1 MITAIKQRKKLII
14 IYAIIIIFGYVTGHT
29 IYKKQN
35 EEFKTQIIEKIDIKE
50 NLSYKTNNIQK
61 RTKEIFTILILS
73 ILIIPSIINI
83 SNIFYNSLIIGFLSS
98 ILGSINIK
106 LLLVYISLYKLI
118 PFIFLLI
125 LTHIGFKISKQ
136 IINYLLNKN
145 TSNKTKLMKI
155 FKKYLTIS
163 FILITYEFI
172 LFLYSEIINKYLI
185 TLLNIMWYN

>member
-14 IYAIIIIFGYVTGHT
+14 FYSIIIIFGYITGHT
-29 IYKKQN
+29 IYKKQS

-50 NLSYKTNNIQK
+50 NLSYKTNNILK
-61 RTKEIFTILILS
+61 RTKEIFIILILS

-98 ILGSINIK
+98 ILSTINIK
-106 LLLVYISLYKLI
+106 LSFIYISLYKLI
-118 PFIFLLI
+118 TFIFLLT

-136 IINYLLNKN
+136 IIKYLLDKN
-145 TSNKTKLMKI
+145 TSNKTKLIKI
-155 FKKYLTIS
+155 FKNFLTIS

-185 TLLNIMWYN
+185 TLLNIM

>member
-14 IYAIIIIFGYVTGHT
+14 FYAIIIIFGYITGHT
-29 IYKKQN
+29 IYKKQT

-50 NLSYKTNNIQK
+50 NLSYKTNNILK

-106 LLLVYISLYKLI
+106 LSLVYISLYKLI
-118 PFIFLLI
+118 PFIFLLV

-155 FKKYLTIS
+155 FKKFLTIS

-172 LFLYSEIINKYLI
+172 LLLYSEIINKYLI
-185 TLLNIMWYN
+185 TLLNIM

>member
-14 IYAIIIIFGYVTGHT
+14 FYAIIITFGYITGHT

-50 NLSYKTNNIQK
+50 NLSYKTNNILK
-61 RTKEIFTILILS
+61 RTKEILTILILS

-106 LLLVYISLYKLI
+106 LSLIYISLYKLI

-136 IINYLLNKN
+136 ILNYLLNKN
-145 TSNKTKLMKI
+145 TSNKTKLIKI
-155 FKKYLTIS
+155 FKKFLTIS

-185 TLLNIMWYN
+185 TLLNIM

>member
-14 IYAIIIIFGYVTGHT
+14 FYSIIIIFGYITGHT
-29 IYKKQN
+29 IYKKQS

-50 NLSYKTNNIQK
+50 NLSYKTNNILK
-61 RTKEIFTILILS
+61 RTKEIFIILILS

-98 ILGSINIK
+98 ILGTINIK
-106 LLLVYISLYKLI
+106 LSFIYISLYKLI

-136 IINYLLNKN
+136 IIKYLLDKN
-145 TSNKTKLMKI
+145 TSNKTKLIKI
-155 FKKYLTIS
+155 FKNFLTIS

-185 TLLNIMWYN
+185 TLLNIM